1 MNLAQ
6 HILEHA
12 ILKVR
17 SGNQA
22 NPNVDIGGL
31 VRIDAGL
38 VEEQQSLII
47 IDCGSIKT
55 K

>member
-12 ILKVR
+12 ILVR
-17 SGNQA
+17 SGNQV

-38 VEEQQSLII
+38 VEEQQSLIV